1 MRKEDQTERSVWS
14 TNFSQFRST
23 VLNIRLGCRAEP
35 FAQLIEIELT
45 SRECLPAV
53 WAGNYWSNLTVIS
66 ILVGRLCG
74 RPDFG

>member
-1 MRKEDQTERSVWS
+1 M
-14 TNFSQFRST
+14 
-23 VLNIRLGCRAEP
+23 NIRLGCRAKP

-45 SRECLPAV
+45 PRECLPAV